1 MNDIVDGA
9 EKDKAW
15 LNDEKVQISY
25 ERITELEDGS
35 FRKLGEG
42 EQFSE
47 VFWNDAVTTTL
58 HQTHPR
64 VSTLKTELVCQY
76 KFQNGR
82 IYVKTLRYKMTT
94 RYGNWDRANI
104 DIVLSARDYVREC
117 SDDNLLQDT
126 QWHNHEVYLESPL
139 AAPDFNMYLVI
150 RVNYDGTN
158 NDVGPDEGW
167 GVYIRPAQKPLIET
181 PLSGSVVRMPFPVSG
196 KNGLLNGKVNL
207 SCLYNGSVRLL
218 ASATVGNDG
227 RWNIPISL
235 PAGVVSFY
243 AEQVIGNENS
253 GKSNTVTIQ
262 WYAAPRVESPANN
275 AVVATGS
282 ALLLKGRGTA
292 GKTIHIMTPGG
303 GVLHATTT
311 VKSNDT
317 WEALFNQG
325 NYPNGGLVEMTAGHL
340 NMNDWSVTQS
350 FKLLGPPA
358 ITSPTQNQEV
368 DMRITVGGTVNTLF
382 KSGTVNIHR
391 DSVGTLLGTAT
402 VNTSTGAWQ
411 AQLTTDLTPGDY
423 SLTAVHVF
431 SGVTSL
437 GASPVR
443 LKVRPPQPQLTAPN
457 PASGVNPVLTGTGGH
472 PGATLVLSDE
482 TEEDLG
488 SVTVTG
494 NSWSVSPRSAL
505 TPGVYAFK
513 VRQSISNMLSLWSNV
528 RTFSVI
534 VPKPTLTVPITVT
547 DQKPSFS
554 GMANTWAKQTQAAQV
569 EVRLNHAQTPIV
581 PIVNVSNN
589 RWTST
594 ATERWAPGTYAIVI
608 RQLYKTL
615 NSGWPA
621 TAVSL
626 VIPAPLPVIT
636 KTDPEGF
643 SPRITGTCWP
653 GASLKL
659 RYSDRP
665 TVDHPVSGTN
675 GTWTFRRDIPFAPG
689 NHTFTVTQSYGGQ
702 TSGEAH
708 GAFNVPTPKLGITQ
722 PEVNQEVGLK
732 PTFEGTDGYKDAVLT
747 IYDAISDQALGSK
760 TLSSSG
766 SWSLTPEAELST
778 GLRTVYVR
786 QSFNNQFSA
795 RSDNRNFQ
803 VVILAPRVGVPAL
816 DGRLPRLG
824 LISGTGGIPGALI
837 TVKLAGVTD
846 PVADNIPVRDDG
858 SWEVP
863 SRLTEV
869 GQKTL
874 LVSQTY
880 KGQSSEIFQH
890 PFTLVPAA
898 PYLESPVNGQRIS
911 SQVMASGF
919 GYPGDTVSVHRRGGS
934 GPHLLATTQVRPEG
948 TWSVEF
954 TWNAEWTGYSLSVQ
968 AKKSEFGSD
977 NSPMHAIKTRSAAP
991 SLTQPASQDWVDAA
1005 PTFAGHGRSGAQI
1018 RVASYFD
1025 PGDVLATGLVANGS
1039 WSVQSSKSLPPGLHR
1054 VVVWQTEGEADSVE
1068 LISEPFIVE

>member
-1 MNDIVDGA
+1 MIEEYSDTSTGELESLQGDVNVEEPYLVVDSENESFWDDADTETITAIGGIGNGYRRFKAEMVYQWYVDGRYI
-9 EKDKAW
+9 
-15 LNDEKVQISY
+15 KV
-25 ERITELEDGS
+25 R
-35 FRKLGEG
+35 
-42 EQFSE
+42 
-47 VFWNDAVTTTL
+47 
-58 HQTHPR
+58 
-64 VSTLKTELVCQY
+64 
-76 KFQNGR
+76 
-82 IYVKTLRYKMTT
+82 TLRYRMSPPSGYEPK
-94 RYGNWDRANI
+94 DRANI
-104 DIVLSARDYVREC
+104 WFQAIVNGVEILRK
-117 SDDNLLQDT
+117 SDDELRQDS
-126 QWHNHEVYLESPL
+126 QWYNYSVT
-139 AAPDFNMYLVI
+139 ADFDAPTASQLRINIYVDF
-150 RVNYDGTN
+150 D
-158 NDVGPDEGW
+158 GPDGGGW
-167 GVYIRPAQKPLIET
+167 FWADALTHTIPL
-181 PLSGSVVRMPFPVSG
+181 
-196 KNGLLNGKVNL
+196 
-207 SCLYNGSVRLL
+207 
-218 ASATVGNDG
+218 
-227 RWNIPISL
+227 
-235 PAGVVSFY
+235 
-243 AEQVIGNENS
+243 
-253 GKSNTVTIQ
+253 
-262 WYAAPRVESPANN
+262 PRITLPANN
-275 AVVATGS
+275 TQVSNFAISVRGTTNSPAAMSVLLFKNQTLVDSVPARISGGEWTAELTKIYAPGAYRLDVKQKRIAS
-282 ALLLKGRGTA
+282 ITLNLVLLKPVIVSPAQNAVLVDQYPMLRGT
-292 GKTIHIMTPGG
+292 GTPGARVDVHESGFGTFLG
-303 GVLHATTT
+303 GGFNVGTNREWSGRLTTT
-311 VKSNDT
+311 LSLGRTYTVT
-317 WEALFNQG
+317 ALQRFSEG
-325 NYPNGGLVEMTAGHL
+325 ESLWA
-340 NMNDWSVTQS
+340 DDR
-350 FKLLGPPA
+350 KLRMLSPPT
-358 ITSPTQNQEV
+358 ISSPTQNQEV
-368 DMRITVGGTVNTLF
+368 EMRITV
-382 KSGTVNIHR
+382 SGTVNALFKEGTIQVKR
-391 DSVGTLLGTAT
+391 DVVGTLLGTAT

-431 SGVTSL
+431 SGVKSL

-443 LKVRPPQPQLTAPN
+443 LKVRPPRPQLTTPD

-482 TEEDLG
+482 TGEDLG
-488 SVTVTG
+488 SVIVTG

-505 TPGVYAFK
+505 TPGGYAFK

-569 EVRLNHAQTPIV
+569 EVRLNNTQTPIV

-615 NSGWPA
+615 NSGWSA

-626 VIPAPLPVIT
+626 VIAAPLPVIT
-636 KTDPEGF
+636 RTDPEGF

-659 RYSDRP
+659 KYSDRP

-675 GTWTFRRDIPFAPG
+675 GTWTFRRDIPFVPG

-766 SWSLTPEAELST
+766 SWSLTPEAELFT

-890 PFTLVPAA
+890 PFTLAPAA

-968 AKKSEFGSD
+968 AKKGEFGSD

-991 SLTQPASQDWVDAA
+991 SLAQPASQDWVDAA